1 MRFDRMNDLQTRRIE
16 IANRY
21 HEELEDLPVV
31 TQVANDDV
39 IHNYHKYVV
48 RFETK
53 EIRDEVKNK
62 LNAKV
67 HYDSPISKNSM
78 FNLTPCPNAQKASDT
93 ILSLPCHPYVTEE
106 EISQICMTIGI
117 IA

>member
-1 MRFDRMNDLQTRRIE
+1 
-16 IANRY
+16 
-21 HEELEDLPVV
+21 
-31 TQVANDDV
+31 
-39 IHNYHKYVV
+39 
-48 RFETK
+48 
-53 EIRDEVKNK
+53 
-62 LNAKV
+62 
-67 HYDSPISKNSM
+67 M